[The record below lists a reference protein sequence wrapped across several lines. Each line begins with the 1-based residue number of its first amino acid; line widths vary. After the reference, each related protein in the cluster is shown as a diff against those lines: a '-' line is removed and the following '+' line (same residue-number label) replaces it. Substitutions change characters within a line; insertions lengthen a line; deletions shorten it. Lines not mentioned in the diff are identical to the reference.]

1 MADVVIMK
9 LQVKKNIRG
18 TSADRTHEYVFI
30 LLPNKCETNQSIPVL
45 PSHQWHDFAI
55 DSSMKKRWKIFRSAK
70 KLPVDMYHFCRGE
83 PVKVSGGGMGIGA
96 DIF

>member
-55 DSSMKKRWKIFRSAK
+55 DSSMKNVGKLLDLQKKIT
-70 KLPVDMYHFCRGE
+70 G
-83 PVKVSGGGMGIGA
+83 
-96 DIF
+96 